1 MNNNNKSRLCPVSHA
16 GTLDNRIR
24 RMLQDPVKILTP
36 FIKDKMTVLDIGC
49 GPGFFSI
56 AMANMVGE
64 SGRIIAVDMQE
75 GMLQKVKKKIKGTEI
90 ENRIILHKCE
100 EDRLNIKEYADFAL
114 AFYMVHEVSDQ
125 EAFFRE
131 IISILKPSGKFLVV
145 EPKIFHVSK
154 KEFENT
160 VNIAEN
166 AGFKALPGPKVFF
179 GRTVIFKRPN
189 FQVM

>member
-24 RMLQDPVKILTP
+24 RMLQDPVKILAP

-64 SGRIIAVDMQE
+64 SGRIIAVDLQE
-75 GMLQKVKKKIKGTEI
+75 GMLQKVKEKIKGTEI
-90 ENRIILHKCE
+90 GNRIILHKCE
-100 EDRLNIKEYADFAL
+100 EGKLNIKEHADFAL
-114 AFYMVHEVSDQ
+114 AFYMAHEVSDQ
-125 EAFFRE
+125 DVFFRE

-160 VNIAEN
+160 INVAEN
-166 AGFKALPGPKVFF
+166 AGFKASPGPKVFF
-179 GRTVIFKRPN
+179 SRTVVLERPILSKH
-189 FQVM
+189 